1 MPANLVLDRDEQR
14 EPAFAEAQLHLLL
27 HRHTSLWSMQEGM
40 GVVVG
45 FVLRVYVW
53 ARGSGL
59 LFSQLPEPSSISFF
73 TETPAC
79 AQWSNTG
86 VWGLGMGCVLKLCVC
101 VGSVFGLCARALS
114 FPNLNRLASC
124 WQSSR
129 LGHDVLP
136 GDAEVD
142 VATAVVLPSPRYLTP
157 ELSHSFTRILAH
169 CIYHLSDNVLSRNAE
184 VDISVANVLRDV
196 RRR

>member
-27 HRHTSLWSMQEGM
+27 HRHTSLWSTQEGM

-86 VWGLGMGCVLKLCVC
+86 VWGSGMGCVLKLCVC
-101 VGSVFGLCARALS
+101 VSALFSGYVPGLCL
-114 FPNLNRLASC
+114 F
-124 WQSSR
+124 
-129 LGHDVLP
+129 
-136 GDAEVD
+136 
-142 VATAVVLPSPRYLTP
+142 
-157 ELSHSFTRILAH
+157 RI
-169 CIYHLSDNVLSRNAE
+169 
-184 VDISVANVLRDV
+184 
-196 RRR
+196 